1 MSKINNKIEQ
11 KEQSLFAEEDFLPK
25 KLSSKKKSQK
35 KQDPIRV
42 IELFAGVGGFRIGL
56 YNASKGSGL
65 KFKTVWSNQWEPSTK
80 SQEASDIYCSKFN
93 IDKNKE
99 LVDVDGNS
107 YNEHINDDINKV
119 PFENIPQHEM
129 LVGGFPC
136 QDYSVASTLNRS
148 GGIEGKKGVLWWS
161 IYNILKNHRTKPKYL
176 FLENVDRLLV
186 SPAKQRGRDF
196 AIILASLA
204 EQGYVVEWRVINA
217 GEYGLQQ
224 RRRRTYIVA
233 YREDTGIAKKIL
245 SSDPDFWML
254 EEGTLSSE
262 FPVQSVP
269 LSINEFDLEKDI
281 REVSKSFNSD
291 KKNAL
296 SPFFNTG
303 LMWNNHV
310 RTLKTVASYIGP
322 ITTLGDILLN
332 EKDVPEEFFISA
344 EDLKQWRYLKGPKHE
359 PRVTKEGFEYM
370 YNEGGMAFPDA
381 LDMPSRTIITGEGG
395 KAPSRFKHV
404 VEQTP
409 GVFRR
414 LTPIELERLD
424 GFPDNHTEGASN
436 IKRAF
441 LMGNALVV
449 QVVEKIG
456 KGLLKQI
463 KHNEPSV

>member
-1 MSKINNKIEQ
+1 MA
-11 KEQSLFAEEDFLPK
+11 KEIQELSLFSEKDFKPK
-25 KLSSKKKSQK
+25 RKTSSGQR
-35 KQDPIRV
+35 KQEAPIRV

-56 YNASKGSGL
+56 DKASKGSGK

-80 SQEASDIYCSKFN
+80 SQEASDIYCREFK
-93 IDKNKE
+93 IEKE
-99 LVDVDGNS
+99 KEQVDTDGNT
-107 YNEHINDDINKV
+107 YFEHVNDDINKV
-119 PFENIPQHEM
+119 PYENIPQHEM

-233 YREDTGIAKKIL
+233 YRQDTGIAKKIL
-245 SSDPDFWML
+245 SSDPDIWMT
-254 EEGTLSSE
+254 EDGTIASE

-269 LSINEFDLEKDI
+269 LSINEFDLDNDI
-281 REVSKSFNSD
+281 RDVSAKFNAD

-303 LMWNNHV
+303 LMWNSHV
-310 RTLKTVASYIGP
+310 RTLKTVPSYIGP
-322 ITTLGDILLN
+322 IITLGDILLD
-332 EKDVPEEFFISA
+332 EKEVPQEFFISD
-344 EDLKQWRYLKGPKHE
+344 EDLKQWKYLKGAKHE
-359 PRVTKEGFEYM
+359 PRVTKDGYEYM

-381 LDMPSRTIITGEGG
+381 LDLPSRTIITGEGG

-409 GVFRR
+409 GRFRR

-424 GFPDNHTEGASN
+424 GFPDNHTQGASD

-449 QVVEKIG
+449 QIVEKIG

-463 KHNEPSV
+463 KIHEQSV